1 MSRCN
6 KVYQCLSVI
15 FLAAYF
21 IRVELLR
28 TCISLPHRRSQKQ
41 HFLALE
47 SPKGAW
53 RKAATLLYSSSTEV
67 GNDKDIS
74 TPNAVTGTDSS
85 PKHSFINDDLRKYAM
100 KLHTRDQAPKEGQQ
114 KAQTPVAKWEP
125 SRSNYLQFLVD
136 SLRVYETLESIAQ
149 DRAEFASLRDT
160 GLERSAALR
169 KDIEWMCSYDPSLIA
184 PPACGEAGSSYAEF
198 LRKVADESVPR
209 FMCHYYSHYFA
220 HTAGGRMIGKR
231 MAEVLLEGK
240 VLHFYQ
246 WDKDV
251 KGLLDGVRDSIDLMA
266 LQWSDEQKQEC
277 LEETAACFRFGV
289 SSLAIY
295 HLSTVIYHCAARV
308 TIVIIQLSL
317 VVSVF

>member
-1 MSRCN
+1 MRSCN
-6 KVYQCLSVI
+6 KVYQYLSVI
-15 FLAAYF
+15 FLAVHF

-28 TCISLPHRRSQKQ
+28 TCVPPHSRSNFKKHLPVW
-41 HFLALE
+41 E
-47 SPKGAW
+47 SPRVTW
-53 RKAATLLYSSSTEV
+53 TKAHSSSTEV
-67 GNDKDIS
+67 GHEKDMS
-74 TPNAVTGTDSS
+74 TPSAVTDANS
-85 PKHSFINDDLRKYAM
+85 PKYSFINDDLRKYAM

-114 KAQTPVAKWEP
+114 KAQTPVTKWEP
-125 SRSNYLQFLVD
+125 SRMNYLQFLVD
-136 SLRVYETLESIAQ
+136 SLQVYETLESIAQ
-149 DRAEFASLRDT
+149 DRAEFASLRGT

-169 KDIEWMCSYDPSLIA
+169 KDIDWMCSYDPSLVA
-184 PPACGEAGSSYAEF
+184 PPACGVAGSTYAEF
-198 LRKVADESVPR
+198 LRRVADESVPR
-209 FMCHYYSHYFA
+209 FMCHYYNHYFA

-289 SSLAIY
+289 S
-295 HLSTVIYHCAARV
+295 HLLSITVQQA
-308 TIVIIQLSL
+308 QLLS
-317 VVSVF
+317 

>member
-1 MSRCN
+1 MSHN
-6 KVYQCLSVI
+6 KVYQCLSLI
-15 FLAAYF
+15 FLATYF

-28 TCISLPHRRSQKQ
+28 TYTNIPHSRT
-41 HFLALE
+41 LE
-47 SPKGAW
+47 SPKVTTTAW
-53 RKAATLLYSSSTEV
+53 RMAGQVLYSSSSSGTTEV
-67 GNDKDIS
+67 GHDKDIS
-74 TPNAVTGTDSS
+74 TPNSVITDVDS
-85 PKHSFINDDLRKYAM
+85 PKYSFINDDLRKYAM

-125 SRSNYLQFLVD
+125 SRMNYLQFLVD
-136 SLRVYETLESIAQ
+136 SLRVYETLESIAE
-149 DRAEFASLRDT
+149 DRAEFASLRGT

-169 KDIEWMCSYDPSLIA
+169 KDIEWMCGYDPSLIA
-184 PPACGEAGSSYAEF
+184 PPACGEAGSTYAEF

-209 FMCHYYSHYFA
+209 FMCHYYNHYFA

-251 KGLLDGVRDSIDLMA
+251 KGLLDGVRDSIDVIA

-289 SSLAIY
+289 SNLI
-295 HLSTVIYHCAARV
+295 CF
-308 TIVIIQLSL
+308 LSL
-317 VVSVF
+317 CSKSDY